1 MQRNGGLRKVASGY
15 AFTYKLTNMPRSMW
29 KGVVSFGMV
38 SIPIRL
44 YNATESSAKVSF
56 RQLCPDHKS
65 PITYKRWCS
74 EGDHEV
80 AYGEILKGFEVG
92 KDRYVIIDEKDLDNL
107 PLATA
112 HSIDITE
119 FVPADDIEP
128 GLYFKNAY
136 YMEPE
141 ELGKKPYQLLRKAL
155 ETTGRMAI
163 AKIALR
169 DREHLAALH
178 SHGPGLLMN
187 TLNWPDEIRSMEGLK
202 GLDGEVKI
210 NPKELDMAKA
220 LIESLADTFDPS
232 RYKDEYK
239 EAVMKVVQAKID
251 GEVIEAPSQPQT
263 AKVMDLMEA
272 LRASVELAKKSR
284 KTGGREAPA
293 AEAKKARRKAS

>member
-1 MQRNGGLRKVASGY
+1 
-15 AFTYKLTNMPRSMW
+15 MW

-65 PITYKRWCS
+65 PITYKRWCA

-80 AYGEILKGFEVG
+80 AYGEILKGYEVG
-92 KDRYVIIDEKDLDNL
+92 KDRYVIIDETDLDNL

-155 ETTGRMAI
+155 ESTGRMAI

-169 DREHLAALH
+169 DREHLCALH
-178 SHGPGLLMN
+178 STGPGLLMN

-202 GLDGEVKI
+202 GLEGDVKI
-210 NPKELDMAKA
+210 NPKELEMAKA
-220 LIESLADTFDPS
+220 LIESLADSFDPS

-251 GEVIEAPSQPQT
+251 GEVIEAPAPLQT

-272 LRASVELAKKSR
+272 LRASVEAAKKSR

-293 AEAKKARRKAS
+293 AEVKKARRKAS

>member
-1 MQRNGGLRKVASGY
+1 
-15 AFTYKLTNMPRSMW
+15 MW

-65 PITYKRWCS
+65 PVTYKRWCS

-92 KDRYVIIDEKDLDNL
+92 KDRYVIINEKDLDNL

-119 FVPADDIEP
+119 FVPEDDIEP

-155 ETTGRMAI
+155 ESTGRMAI

-202 GLDGEVKI
+202 GMEGEVKI
-210 NPKELDMAKA
+210 NPKELEMAKA

-272 LRASVELAKKSR
+272 LRASVEQAKKSR

-293 AEAKKARRKAS
+293 TEAKTRRRKAS

>member
-1 MQRNGGLRKVASGY
+1 
-15 AFTYKLTNMPRSMW
+15 MW

-65 PITYKRWCS
+65 PVTYKRWCA

-80 AYGEILKGFEVG
+80 SYGDILKGFEVG

-119 FVPADDIEP
+119 FVPTDEIEP

-155 ETTGRMAI
+155 EATGRMAI

-187 TLNWPDEIRSMEGLK
+187 TLNWPDEIRSVEGLK
-202 GLDGEVKI
+202 GLDGDVKI
-210 NPKELDMAKA
+210 NPKELEMAKA
-220 LIESLADTFDPS
+220 LIESLADSFDPA
-232 RYKDEYK
+232 RYKDDYK
-239 EAVMKVVQAKID
+239 QAVMKVVQAKID
-251 GEVIEAPSQPQT
+251 GEVIEAPATPQT

-272 LRASVELAKKSR
+272 LRASVEAAKKSR
-284 KTGGREAPA
+284 KTGGRETPA
-293 AEAKKARRKAS
+293 AEAKTRRRKAS

>member
-1 MQRNGGLRKVASGY
+1 
-15 AFTYKLTNMPRSMW
+15 MW

-65 PITYKRWCS
+65 PITYKRWCA

-80 AYGEILKGFEVG
+80 SYGEILKGYEVG
-92 KDRYVIIDEKDLDNL
+92 KDRYVLIDDKDLDNL

-155 ETTGRMAI
+155 EATGRMAI

-178 SHGPGLLMN
+178 SHGPGLIMN
-187 TLNWPDEIRSMEGLK
+187 TLNWPDEIRSVEGLK
-202 GLDGEVKI
+202 GLDGDVKI
-210 NPKELDMAKA
+210 NPKELEMAKA

-251 GEVIEAPSQPQT
+251 GEVIEAPAAPQT

-272 LRASVELAKKSR
+272 LRASVEQAKKSR

>member
-1 MQRNGGLRKVASGY
+1 
-15 AFTYKLTNMPRSMW
+15 MPRSMW

-56 RQLCPDHKS
+56 RQLCPEHHS
-65 PITYKRWCS
+65 PISYKRWCA
-74 EGDHEV
+74 EGDHE
-80 AYGEILKGFEVG
+80 
-92 KDRYVIIDEKDLDNL
+92 
-107 PLATA
+107 
-112 HSIDITE
+112 E
-119 FVPADDIEP
+119 FVPTDEVEP
-128 GLYFKNAY
+128 GLYFNNAY
-136 YMEPE
+136 YIEPE
-141 ELGKKPYQLLRKAL
+141 ELGKKPYQLLRRAL
-155 ETTGRMAI
+155 EATGRMAL

-178 SHGPGLLMN
+178 PNGAGLLMN

-202 GLDGEVKI
+202 GMEGEVKI
-210 NPKELDMAKA
+210 NPKELEMAKA

-251 GEVIEAPSQPQT
+251 GEVIEAPAVPQT

-272 LRASVELAKKSR
+272 LRASVEQAKKSR
-284 KTGGREAPA
+284 KTGEREAAA
-293 AEAKKARRKAS
+293 AEVKKARRKAS